1 MPGRLMVGRMALDHV
16 VKVRVLPGQSFTLL
30 PRRSQVKP
38 VELSPDDYIANQE
51 PDVRMVLEELHT
63 RIKTALPNR
72 DCCMW
77 EGVFWG
83 GSEQQIIGYGS
94 YSYQRSDKKRVEWFT
109 VGLARQKNY
118 FSVYVNAV
126 EGKDYLAEIYGPRL
140 GKAKIGKSSISFR
153 NLSDLNLGVLS
164 EMIEHA
170 GKITTETES

>member
-1 MPGRLMVGRMALDHV
+1 M
-16 VKVRVLPGQSFTLL
+16 
-30 PRRSQVKP
+30 KP
-38 VELSPDDYIANQE
+38 VEFSPDNYIASQD
-51 PDVRMVLEELHT
+51 PDIRGVLEELHT
-63 RIKTALPNR
+63 RIKTALPGR

-83 GSEQQIIGYGS
+83 GSEQQIIGYGN

-126 EGKDYLAEIYGPRL
+126 EGKEYLAEIYGPRL
-140 GKAKIGKSSISFR
+140 GKVKTGKSNISFR
-153 NLSDLNLGVLS
+153 NLADVNLDVLT

-170 GKITTETES
+170 GKITADSEP

>member
-1 MPGRLMVGRMALDHV
+1 ME
-16 VKVRVLPGQSFTLL
+16 RVES
-30 PRRSQVKP
+30 
-38 VELSPDDYIANQE
+38 SPDDYIANQA
-51 PDVRMVLEELHT
+51 PDTRVVLEELHT
-63 RIKTALPNR
+63 LIKTALPDR

-83 GSEQQIIGYGS
+83 GSEQQIIGYGN
-94 YSYQRSDKKRVEWFT
+94 YNYQRSDKKQVEWFT

-140 GKAKIGKSSISFR
+140 GKVKTGKSSISFR
-153 NLSDLNLGVLS
+153 NLSDVNLDVFS

-170 GKITTETES
+170 GRITDETES